1 MRHDDFRAAL
11 EAGDVRRV
19 RKMWEAFQPHLPQ
32 PSAKDAEAAMHAAR
46 TAAETVSF
54 KARAWSHRWL
64 SERGLP
70 SLLPDRLR
78 PSAEREY
85 PRVATSVGISV
96 NFRSPW
102 MKPAGDEVRGAMEAA
117 VEDCYANGDTD
128 PAIISRQM
136 FEAKD
141 QAMRSLF
148 GRGSDLS
155 RLVPIPPKPGM

>member
-1 MRHDDFRAAL
+1 MRQDDFRAAL
-11 EAGDVRRV
+11 EVGDVRLV
-19 RKMWEAFQPHLPQ
+19 RKMWAAFMPHLPQ

-46 TAAETVSF
+46 TAADTVSF

-64 SERGLP
+64 SELGLP

-78 PSAEREY
+78 PRAERAC

-102 MKPAGDEVRGAMEAA
+102 MRPAAAEVRGAMEAA

-128 PAIISRQM
+128 PAIIQRHM
-136 FEAKD
+136 FAAKD
-141 QAMRSLF
+141 RTMHALF
-148 GRGSDLS
+148 GKR
-155 RLVPIPPKPGM
+155 